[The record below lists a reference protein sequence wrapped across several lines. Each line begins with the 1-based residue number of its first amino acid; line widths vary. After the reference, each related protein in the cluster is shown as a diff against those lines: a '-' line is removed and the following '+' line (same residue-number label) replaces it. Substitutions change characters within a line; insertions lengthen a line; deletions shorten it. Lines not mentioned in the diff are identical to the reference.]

1 MVPERLGKM
10 LKHSESPQI
19 NGVQYSGHFI
29 QSLGIVCAV
38 CVACK
43 LSVKLSCLF
52 IEPSHELA
60 MLHVCCFPPLSCP
73 RVRQQLSLGDLSEE
87 VCLRVAIS
95 ARCRVRYMEV
105 NFTAMGD
112 LRPGE
117 W

>member
-1 MVPERLGKM
+1 M

-60 MLHVCCFPPLSCP
+60 VLHVCCFPPLSCP
-73 RVRQQLSLGDLSEE
+73 RVSSTLPWGS
-87 VCLRVAIS
+87 
-95 ARCRVRYMEV
+95 VRGGV
-105 NFTAMGD
+105 SQSGHQC
-112 LRPGE
+112 
-117 W
+117 